1 MPSLSLREGLWFW
14 LVKQRTAGDS
24 EGMTILADIPRVT
37 GRHRNRALAAERRSR
52 AVEMA
57 LTGSSYQ
64 AIADQLGY
72 ANRGTVYRLSKNA
85 VENRQAETIDELRQL
100 EVERLDALQVAI
112 WDDATNGDVRAVAA
126 VVRIMHLRAKILG
139 LYSHTDSN
147 CPHVTKPLILW

>member
-1 MPSLSLREGLWFW
+1 
-14 LVKQRTAGDS
+14 
-24 EGMTILADIPRVT
+24 MTILVDIPKVT
-37 GRHRNRALAAERRSR
+37 GRHRNRALAAERRRR

-64 AIADQLGY
+64 AIADELGY
-72 ANRGTVYRLSKNA
+72 ANRGTVYRLVKNA
-85 VENRQAETIDELRQL
+85 LEDRQVETIDELRQL

-139 LYSHTDSN
+139 LYSHTDST
-147 CPHVTKPLILW
+147 CPHMTKPVMLW

>member
-1 MPSLSLREGLWFW
+1 M
-14 LVKQRTAGDS
+14 QQTAGDA
-24 EGMTILADIPRVT
+24 EGMAILSDIPKVT

-64 AIADQLGY
+64 AIADELGY
-72 ANRGTVYRLSKNA
+72 ANRGTVYRLVKNA
-85 VENRQAETIDELRQL
+85 LEDRAVETIDELRRL
-100 EVERLDALQVAI
+100 EVERLDSLQVAI
-112 WDDATNGDVRAVAA
+112 WGDAVSGDVKAVAA
-126 VVRIMHLRAKILG
+126 VVRIMHLRARILG